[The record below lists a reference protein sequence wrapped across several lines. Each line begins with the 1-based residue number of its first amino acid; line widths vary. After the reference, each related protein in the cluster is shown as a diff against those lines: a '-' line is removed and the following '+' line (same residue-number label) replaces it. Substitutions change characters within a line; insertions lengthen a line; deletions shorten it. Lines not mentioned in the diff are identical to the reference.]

1 MTEFL
6 MARSATIIPDLGYLI
21 RKLTGSGIGSAS
33 EFINE
38 LSKFI
43 NIFSTIY
50 CICAVLVLCYFG
62 YCAFRTILAIQGFVG
77 GAAVGAVLGL
87 AIAVTNRQFDSIGAF
102 AIIGALIVGVVI
114 CVLANLLY
122 KLGVFLFFSSNA
134 FFIMFV
140 TLSLGF
146 GIDWGIGAIVGAIV
160 GLIVGI
166 IAVIVDKYFII
177 AGTATAGACIGGLMI
192 MSVEPIPGLIVAAV
206 LLVSGIIVQ
215 VKLTKKLADR
225 KKGDKKN
232 RNPSVQ
238 YQAPVVCP
246 TCGTLNA
253 DPGMFCKNCGSR
265 LPIPVPTTT
274 APSEPESRPAAPIET
289 APVYSAPDN
298 STAPVFSPDAALRCP
313 ACGNPGEPGEKF
325 CSVCGKPFN

>member
-1 MTEFL
+1 MTELL
-6 MARSATIIPDLGYLI
+6 MARSATTLPDIGKI
-21 RKLTGSGIGSAS
+21 VESLTGSSFSGSAL
-33 EFINE
+33 EFIDG
-38 LSKFI
+38 LSSFI
-43 NIFSTIY
+43 GVFSGIY
-50 CICAVLVLCYFG
+50 SFLAVLILCYFG
-62 YCAFRTILAIQGFVG
+62 YCAFRTILAIQGFIS
-77 GAAVGAVLGL
+77 GAGVGAVLGL
-87 AIAVTNRQFDSIGAF
+87 VIAIKNGEFESIGAF

-140 TLSLGF
+140 TISLDF
-146 GIDWGIGAIVGAIV
+146 GIDWGTGAIVGAIV

-192 MSVEPIPGLIVAAV
+192 MSIKPIPGLIVAAV

-215 VKLTKKLADR
+215 VKLTKKLVDR
-225 KKGDKKN
+225 KKGGKKN
-232 RNPSVQ
+232 KNPSVQ

-289 APVYSAPDN
+289 AIYSAPDN
-298 STAPVFSPDAALRCP
+298 STAPVFSPDAALRCQ
-313 ACGNPGEPGEKF
+313 ACGNPGEPGERF
-325 CSVCGKPFN
+325 CSACGRPFN

>member
-6 MARSATIIPDLGYLI
+6 MARSATIIPDLGSLI

-206 LLVSGIIVQ
+206 LLVSGINVQ

-246 TCGTLNA
+246 TCGILQ
-253 DPGMFCKNCGSR
+253 R
-265 LPIPVPTTT
+265 LRQAVQLIRIEKGTVHT
-274 APSEPESRPAAPIET
+274 AP
-289 APVYSAPDN
+289 
-298 STAPVFSPDAALRCP
+298 F
-313 ACGNPGEPGEKF
+313 
-325 CSVCGKPFN
+325 